1 LEIRTK
7 WEIGEKAT
15 RRVIDPM
22 LPRQLID
29 INAFSAVVG
38 LEMSESVVQVL
49 SHNLTAAADA
59 GLVGNDR

>member
-1 LEIRTK
+1 
-7 WEIGEKAT
+7 
-15 RRVIDPM
+15 M